1 MAVEIDFKYKWLYGG
16 YTATVA
22 FTKLMVSKEEIIPFI
37 PGVTK
42 SLVGSYTKKYSG
54 TTTFDIINAIKKD
67 ISDATMAQARQ
78 NVVSATEAVATAQ
91 TASRKVNESA
101 AAEAVRQTNKAAL
114 AFMLTNFCGYKKT
127 VTATS
132 GLKGSLQAQTKRVGY
147 VGSKK
152 VITPGRENACD
163 ELDAAYRNKS
173 QVYPDS
179 QSLVNKIENPTVAG
193 EVINNKQA
201 YTDIY
206 KRGEDAKWVIPSTGG
221 TRRRRKNAK

>member
-1 MAVEIDFKYKWLYGG
+1 MAAEIDFKYKWLYGG
-16 YTATVA
+16 YTATVT

-78 NVVSATEAVATAQ
+78 NVVSATKAVATAQ

-114 AFMLTNFCGYKKT
+114 AYMLTNFCGYKKT

-163 ELDAAYRNKS
+163 ALDAAYRNKS

-193 EVINNKQA
+193 EVIDNKQA

-206 KRGEDAKWVIPSTGG
+206 TKGESAKWVIPSTGG
-221 TRRRRKNAK
+221 TRRSRKNAK